1 MESEFLVHRSSESG
15 YIEGLHPI
23 RSKHIVDKL
32 HEFISLDNT
41 AISVI
46 KIAEKTD
53 LPVLFS
59 HLPEFHFSND
69 KFFNDVVE
77 ILWSKSDLSP
87 YISAMQGLF
96 QGA

>member
-69 KFFNDVVE
+69 KFSMT
-77 ILWSKSDLSP
+77 L
-87 YISAMQGLF
+87 
-96 QGA
+96 